1 MITKE
6 EEITLRILDS
16 YCKQNRSD
24 SYNFTMYEL
33 VNMYEES
40 LRRVKEIYKKEKY
53 YMKKLYKWLCE
64 QFPGYEIKL
73 TKDDIHCDSSDL
85 QIYVG
90 KFTSPY
96 VGYLGH

>member
-1 MITKE
+1 MLTRE

-40 LRRVKEIYKKEKY
+40 LRRVKEIYSKKE
-53 YMKKLYKWLCE
+53 
-64 QFPGYEIKL
+64 
-73 TKDDIHCDSSDL
+73 
-85 QIYVG
+85 
-90 KFTSPY
+90 
-96 VGYLGH
+96 

>member
-1 MITKE
+1 
-6 EEITLRILDS
+6 
-16 YCKQNRSD
+16 
-24 SYNFTMYEL
+24 
-33 VNMYEES
+33 
-40 LRRVKEIYKKEKY
+40 
-53 YMKKLYKWLCE
+53 MKKLYKWLCE

-96 VGYLGH
+96 VGYLGHCHYKDIICNFKFYTCSMFLFFQSHQLMPF